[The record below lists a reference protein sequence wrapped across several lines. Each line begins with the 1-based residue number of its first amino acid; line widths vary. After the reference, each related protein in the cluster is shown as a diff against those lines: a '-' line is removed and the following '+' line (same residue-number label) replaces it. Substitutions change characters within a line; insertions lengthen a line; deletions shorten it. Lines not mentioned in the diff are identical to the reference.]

1 MTIALENFNLMMSC
15 KRKENHDESNNTES
29 PKSL

>member
-15 KRKENHDESNNTES
+15 KRIENHDDKNYES
-29 PKSL
+29 PKSD